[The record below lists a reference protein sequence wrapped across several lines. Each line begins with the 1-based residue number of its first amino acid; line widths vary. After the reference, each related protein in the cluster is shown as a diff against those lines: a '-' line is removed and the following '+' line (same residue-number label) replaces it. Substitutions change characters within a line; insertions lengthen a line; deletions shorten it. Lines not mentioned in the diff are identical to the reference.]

1 MTSRA
6 ERKRRKKKF
15 ISLAG
20 GRQVEQ
26 KPTGRDRTQTYG
38 PKENA
43 DVVAMNARIRQLGS
57 CLTKD
62 EIAAERAKL
71 DAAIKIDDEAERIA
85 ALKSVAA
92 SIRKKQARVA
102 RSPMAGCVAG
112 RQLIAD
118 SMGSKEREALWE
130 AVCHIRRTWVNYGRA
145 IGAPN
150 RYAQC
155 LRILLP
161 AEPFMVSPSTPF
173 DDRPQEERDRAAV
186 SAYMATEGWLM
197 RGPSSDKTACIG
209 AVVDDQPGHDW
220 QAVKRALWLVVDGL
234 SGARA

>member
-20 GRQVEQ
+20 GQTVEQ
-26 KPTGRDRTQTYG
+26 KSTGLPRLHAKGRDEDPTKT
-38 PKENA
+38 
-43 DVVAMNARIRQLGS
+43 ARKARMTR
-57 CLTKD
+57 LTTAGVTKPELHVMSD
-62 EIAAERAKL
+62 
-71 DAAIKIDDEAERIA
+71 
-85 ALKSVAA
+85 
-92 SIRKKQARVA
+92 
-102 RSPMAGCVAG
+102 MAGCEVG
-112 RQLIAD
+112 VSLLAD
-118 SMGSKEREALWE
+118 TMEPEDRAELWR
-130 AVCHIRRTWVNYGRA
+130 AVCHIRRTWVAYGRA

-161 AEPFMVSPSTPF
+161 AEQFTVTSASPAF

-186 SAYMATEGWLM
+186 SAYMRTQGWLM
-197 RGPSSDKTACIG
+197 QGSARDLQACIG

-220 QAVKRALWLVVDGL
+220 QAIKRALSLVSGGL
-234 SGARA
+234 SGTTS